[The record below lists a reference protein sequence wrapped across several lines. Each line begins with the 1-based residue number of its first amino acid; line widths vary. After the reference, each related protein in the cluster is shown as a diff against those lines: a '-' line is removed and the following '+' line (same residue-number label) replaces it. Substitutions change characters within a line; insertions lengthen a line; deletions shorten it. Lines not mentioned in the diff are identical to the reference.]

1 MDLLSGDI
9 NWPAVT
15 EALSAVGYDGYLTA
29 EVSPTREYSEMLTFY
44 KEVSAQED
52 AILKG
57 ALL

>member
-1 MDLLSGDI
+1 M
-9 NWPAVT
+9 T